1 MTNNTKEII
10 NIMKKLK
17 NDTSNKTY
25 YVVEDL
31 SIFKLTKDFK
41 LFCDTFFYCDEL
53 IYSDEAKEIVG
64 YYKINSRICNKINK
78 KSYNNLVSKDN
89 AQGLIGTFKYLKK
102 EIGDFKNAKFVVVLD
117 GLETP
122 GNVGSI
128 MRTCDACGV
137 DLILVIN
144 TRARI
149 FNPKVM
155 QASRGMQFFN
165 NIIETDFKSANDF
178 LTSNGFD
185 IFLAEPIDGKNYKYY
200 KYDGKIAIVVG
211 SERYGIDKSWYD
223 YKHNR
228 VFIPMIGKMTSL
240 NVSIAASIVIYE
252 AFMKRV

>member
-1 MTNNTKEII
+1 MADNIKEII
-10 NIMKKLK
+10 SSIKKLK

-31 SIFKLTKDFK
+31 SIFKLAKDFK
-41 LFCDTFFYCDEL
+41 LPCDTFFYCDEL
-53 IYSDEAKEIVG
+53 IYSEEARKIVE
-64 YYKINSRICNKINK
+64 YYKINSQICGKINM
-78 KSYNNLVSKDN
+78 KSYHSLVSKDN
-89 AQGLIGTFKYLKK
+89 AQGLVGTFKTFKK
-102 EIGDFKNAKFVVVLD
+102 EIKDFNDSKFIVVLD

-128 MRTCDACGV
+128 IRTCNACGV
-137 DLILVIN
+137 DLILIIN
-144 TRARI
+144 TKARI

-155 QASRGMQFFN
+155 QASRGMQLFT
-165 NIIETDFKSANDF
+165 NIIETDFASANNF
-178 LTSNGFD
+178 LMSNNFQV
-185 IFLAEPIDGKNYKYY
+185 FLAEPLDGKDYKHYEY
-200 KYDGKIAIVVG
+200 EGKIAIVVG

-228 VFIPMIGKMTSL
+228 VFIPMIGEMASL